1 MTFGM
6 SPGVMAPPTIAQTL
20 AAAAARLA
28 AAGVADPRRDA
39 RLLIAAAIEA
49 GPERLIAEPE
59 RVLGAAEAARIEA
72 SISRRAAR
80 EPVSRILGRRG
91 FWSLE
96 FEITPD
102 TLDPRPDSEALVAAV
117 LARIGAQGL
126 VGAPLSVLDLGTGS
140 GCLLLALLSEL
151 PAATGLGLDISAAAL
166 DVARR
171 NARNLGLSDRARFE
185 VGDWAEDWAGDW
197 PGGWPGDSAA
207 GSADSWQV
215 IVSNPPYIKDNEIGD
230 LAPEV
235 ARYDPKLALTAG
247 SDGLDAYRKLLPRA
261 ARLLERVG
269 VLALEVGRGQQDA
282 VTALL
287 VASGLT
293 PLSRYRDL
301 GGIERCLLATCGNS
315 GDLARK

>member
-1 MTFGM
+1 MSDSRLMT
-6 SPGVMAPPTIAQTL
+6 APVTIARTL
-20 AAAAARLA
+20 TAATARLKK
-28 AAGVADPRRDA
+28 AGVEDPRRDA
-39 RLLIAAAIEA
+39 RLLTAAALEV
-49 GPERLIAEPE
+49 GPEHLIAHSE
-59 RVLGAAEAARIEA
+59 RILEEAEATRIEVSMA
-72 SISRRAAR
+72 RRAAR

-96 FEITPD
+96 LEITPD

-185 VGDWAEDWAGDW
+185 VGDWAGDW
-197 PGGWPGDSAA
+197 PGDSPGDSAA
-207 GSADSWQV
+207 GLANSWQV
-215 IVSNPPYIKDNEIGD
+215 IVSNPPYITDSEIGD

-247 SDGLDAYRKLLPRA
+247 SDGLDAYRNLLPRA
-261 ARLLERVG
+261 ARLLERGG

-282 VTALL
+282 VTGLL
-287 VASGLT
+287 AASGLT
-293 PLSRYRDL
+293 PLSRHWDL
-301 GGIERCLLATCGNS
+301 GGIERCLLATSGNP
-315 GDLARK
+315 GDSARK

>member
-1 MTFGM
+1 MT
-6 SPGVMAPPTIAQTL
+6 PPTIAQTL
-20 AAAAARLA
+20 AATADRLA
-28 AAGVADPRRDA
+28 RAGVADPRRDA

-72 SISRRAAR
+72 SISRRAVH

-96 FEITPD
+96 LEITPD

-117 LARIGAQGL
+117 LARIRAQGL
-126 VGAPLSVLDLGTGS
+126 VGAPISVLDLGTGS

-166 DVARR
+166 EVARR
-171 NARNLGLSDRARFE
+171 NAWNLGFSDRARFE
-185 VGDWAEDWAGDW
+185 VGDWAGDRPGDW
-197 PGGWPGDSAA
+197 PGDWGVGPDE
-207 GSADSWQV
+207 SWQV
-215 IVSNPPYIKDNEIGD
+215 IVSNPPYITEDEIGE

-261 ARLLERVG
+261 ARLLERGG

-282 VTALL
+282 VTGLL
-287 VASGLT
+287 AASGLT

-301 GGIERCLLATCGNS
+301 GGIERCLLATCGNP

>member
-1 MTFGM
+1 MSQTHVMT
-6 SPGVMAPPTIAQTL
+6 PPTVAQTV

-49 GPERLIAEPE
+49 DAARLIAEPE
-59 RVLGAAEAARIEA
+59 RVLGVGEAARIEA

-117 LARIGAQGL
+117 LARIGAQDI
-126 VGAPLSVLDLGTGS
+126 VGAPLSILDLGTGS

-166 DVARR
+166 EVARR
-171 NARNLGLSDRARFE
+171 NAWNLGLSGRARFE
-185 VGDWAEDWAGDW
+185 GGDWAGDW
-197 PGGWPGDSAA
+197 PGDGGA
-207 GSADSWQV
+207 GPDDSWQV
-215 IVSNPPYIKDNEIGD
+215 IISNPPYITDDEIGE

-261 ARLLERVG
+261 AGLLERGG
-269 VLALEVGRGQQDA
+269 VLALEVGCGQQDA
-282 VTALL
+282 VTGLL
-287 VASGLT
+287 VASGLK

-301 GGIERCLLATCGNS
+301 GGIERCLLATCGNP
-315 GDLARK
+315 GDLVRK

>member
-1 MTFGM
+1 M

-117 LARIGAQGL
+117 MARIGAQGL

-185 VGDWAEDWAGDW
+185 VGDWAEDW
-197 PGGWPGDSAA
+197 PGGWPGDLGA

-215 IVSNPPYIKDNEIGD
+215 IVSNPPYITDNEIGD

-261 ARLLERVG
+261 ARLLERGG

-287 VASGLT
+287 AASGLT

-301 GGIERCLLATCGNS
+301 GGIERCLLATRGNS

>member
-1 MTFGM
+1 M
-6 SPGVMAPPTIAQTL
+6 SPAVMAAPTIARTL

-185 VGDWAEDWAGDW
+185 IGDWA
-197 PGGWPGDSAA
+197 GGWPGDWPGDWGA

-215 IVSNPPYIKDNEIGD
+215 IVSNPPYIKDSEIGD

-235 ARYDPKLALTAG
+235 ARYDPKMALTAG
-247 SDGLDAYRKLLPRA
+247 SDGLDAYRNLLPRA
-261 ARLLERVG
+261 ARLLERGG

-287 VASGLT
+287 AASGLT

-301 GGIERCLLATCGNS
+301 GGIERCLLATCGNP
-315 GDLARK
+315 GEMARK

>member
-1 MTFGM
+1 MDR
-6 SPGVMAPPTIAQTL
+6 VL

-59 RVLGAAEAARIEA
+59 RVLDGAEAARIEA
-72 SISRRAAR
+72 SITRRAAR
-80 EPVSRILGRRG
+80 EPVSRILGGRG

-96 FEITPD
+96 LEITPD
-102 TLDPRPDSEALVAAV
+102 TLDPRPDSETLVAAV
-117 LARIGAQGL
+117 LERIGGQGL

-151 PAATGLGLDISAAAL
+151 PAARGLGLDISTAAL
-166 DVARR
+166 EVARR
-171 NARNLGLSDRARFE
+171 NARKLGLSNRARF
-185 VGDWAEDWAGDW
+185 VAGDW
-197 PGGWPGDSAA
+197 GA
-207 GSADSWQV
+207 GLDGSWQL
-215 IVSNPPYIKDNEIGD
+215 IVSNPPYITEDEIGD

-235 ARYDPKLALTAG
+235 AHYDPRLALTAG

-261 ARLLERVG
+261 ARLLERGG

-282 VTALL
+282 VRALMA
-287 VASGLT
+287 ASGLI

-301 GGIERCLLATCGNS
+301 GGIERCLLATRGNS

>member
-1 MTFGM
+1 MT
-6 SPGVMAPPTIAQTL
+6 PPTIAQTL
-20 AAAAARLA
+20 AAAADRLA
-28 AAGVADPRRDA
+28 RAGVADPRRDA

-72 SISRRAAR
+72 SISRRAVR

-96 FEITPD
+96 LEITPD

-117 LARIGAQGL
+117 LARIRAQGL
-126 VGAPLSVLDLGTGS
+126 VGAPISVLDLGTGS

-166 DVARR
+166 EVARR
-171 NARNLGLSDRARFE
+171 NAWNLGFSDRARFE
-185 VGDWAEDWAGDW
+185 VGDWAGDRPGDW
-197 PGGWPGDSAA
+197 PGDWGVGPDE
-207 GSADSWQV
+207 SWQV
-215 IVSNPPYIKDNEIGD
+215 IVSNPPYITEDEIGE

-247 SDGLDAYRKLLPRA
+247 SDGLDAYRKLLPWA
-261 ARLLERVG
+261 ARLLERGG

-282 VTALL
+282 VTGLL
-287 VASGLT
+287 AASGLT

-301 GGIERCLLATCGNS
+301 GGIERCLLATCGNP

>member
-1 MTFGM
+1 M
-6 SPGVMAPPTIAQTL
+6 SLPGVMARPTIAQTL

-102 TLDPRPDSEALVAAV
+102 TLDPRPDSEVLVAAV
-117 LARIGAQGL
+117 LARIGAQGR

-185 VGDWAEDWAGDW
+185 VGDWAGDWAGDW
-197 PGGWPGDSAA
+197 PGDLGA
-207 GSADSWQV
+207 GSAGSWQV
-215 IVSNPPYIKDNEIGD
+215 IVSNPPYITDNEIGD

-247 SDGLDAYRKLLPRA
+247 SDGLDAYRDLLPRA
-261 ARLLERVG
+261 ARLLDRGG

-287 VASGLT
+287 AASGLT

-301 GGIERCLLATCGNS
+301 GGIERCLLATCGNP

>member
-1 MTFGM
+1 M
-6 SPGVMAPPTIAQTL
+6 SQSGIMAPPTIAQTVT
-20 AAAAARLA
+20 AAAARLA

-126 VGAPLSVLDLGTGS
+126 VGAPLSILDLGTGS

-185 VGDWAEDWAGDW
+185 VGDWAGDWAGDS
-197 PGGWPGDSAA
+197 PGESPGDW
-207 GSADSWQV
+207 GTGLADSWQV
-215 IVSNPPYIKDNEIGD
+215 IVSNPPYITDNEIGD

-247 SDGLDAYRKLLPRA
+247 SDGLDAYRNLLPRA
-261 ARLLERVG
+261 ARLLERGG

-287 VASGLT
+287 AASGLT

>member
-1 MTFGM
+1 M
-6 SPGVMAPPTIAQTL
+6 SPAVMAAPTIAQTL

-185 VGDWAEDWAGDW
+185 IGDWA
-197 PGGWPGDSAA
+197 GGWPGDWGA

-215 IVSNPPYIKDNEIGD
+215 IVSNPPYIKDSEIGD

-235 ARYDPKLALTAG
+235 ARYDPKMALTAG
-247 SDGLDAYRKLLPRA
+247 SDGLDAYRNLLPRA
-261 ARLLERVG
+261 ASLLERGG

-287 VASGLT
+287 AASGLT

-301 GGIERCLLATCGNS
+301 GGIERCLLATCGNP
-315 GDLARK
+315 GEMARK

>member
-1 MTFGM
+1 MTA
-6 SPGVMAPPTIAQTL
+6 STTIARTL

-28 AAGVADPRRDA
+28 AAGVEDPHRDA

-59 RVLGAAEAARIEA
+59 RILDGAEAARIEA
-72 SISRRAAR
+72 SILRRAAR

-102 TLDPRPDSEALVAAV
+102 TLDPRPDSETLVAAV
-117 LARIGAQGL
+117 LERIGAQGL

-151 PAATGLGLDISAAAL
+151 PAARGLGLDISAVAL
-166 DVARR
+166 EVARR
-171 NARNLGLSDRARFE
+171 NARNLGLSHRARFAA
-185 VGDWAEDWAGDW
+185 GNWAGGCAVG
-197 PGGWPGDSAA
+197 PEG
-207 GSADSWQV
+207 SWQV
-215 IVSNPPYIKDNEIGD
+215 IVSNPPYIKEDEIGE

-235 ARYDPKLALTAG
+235 ARYDPRLALIAG

-261 ARLLERVG
+261 AGLLEPG
-269 VLALEVGRGQQDA
+269 GILALEVGRGQQDA

-287 VASGLT
+287 AASGLKT
-293 PLSRYRDL
+293 LGRYRDL
-301 GGIERCLLATCGNS
+301 GGIERCLLASRGKPEES
-315 GDLARK
+315 ERK

>member
-1 MTFGM
+1 
-6 SPGVMAPPTIAQTL
+6 MATVRSTGAERATVARAL

-28 AAGVADPRRDA
+28 AAGVEDPRRDA

-59 RVLGAAEAARIEA
+59 RVLDGAETARIEA
-72 SISRRAAR
+72 SIARRAAR

-102 TLDPRPDSEALVAAV
+102 TLDPRPDSETLVAAV
-117 LARIGAQGL
+117 LARLGAQGL

-151 PAATGLGLDISAAAL
+151 PAARGLGLDISAAAL

-171 NARNLGLSDRARFE
+171 NARNLGLSHRARF
-185 VGDWAEDWAGDW
+185 AAGDW
-197 PGGWPGDSAA
+197 GA
-207 GSADSWQV
+207 GLDGSWQL
-215 IVSNPPYIKDNEIGD
+215 IVSNPPYITEDEIGD

-235 ARYDPKLALTAG
+235 ARYDPRLALAAG
-247 SDGLDAYRKLLPRA
+247 SDGLDAYRKLLPWA
-261 ARLLERVG
+261 ACLLARGG
-269 VLALEVGRGQQDA
+269 VLALEVGCGQQDA
-282 VTALL
+282 VTALV

-293 PLSRYRDL
+293 PLGRTRDL
-301 GGIERCLLATCGNS
+301 GGIERCLLASHGKPGES
-315 GDLARK
+315 ARK

>member
-1 MTFGM
+1 MQASLM
-6 SPGVMAPPTIAQTL
+6 VPPTIAQTL
-20 AAAAARLA
+20 TAAAARLA
-28 AAGVADPRRDA
+28 AAGIADPRRDA

-49 GPERLIAEPE
+49 GPEHLIAHPD
-59 RVLGAAEAARIEA
+59 RVLDGAETSQAEALIA
-72 SISRRAAR
+72 RRAVR
-80 EPVSRILGRRG
+80 EPVSRILGRRE
-91 FWSLE
+91 FWSLD

-185 VGDWAEDWAGDW
+185 IGDWAGDW
-197 PGGWPGDSAA
+197 PGDWGA

-215 IVSNPPYIKDNEIGD
+215 IVSNPPYIKDSEIGD

-235 ARYDPKLALTAG
+235 ARYDPKMALTAG
-247 SDGLDAYRKLLPRA
+247 SDGLDAYRNLLPRA
-261 ARLLERVG
+261 ASLLERGG
-269 VLALEVGRGQQDA
+269 VLALEVGRGQQEA

-287 VASGLT
+287 VTSGFT
-293 PLSRYRDL
+293 PLGRYRDL
-301 GGIERCLLATCGNS
+301 GGIERCLLATRSKPGNS
-315 GDLARK
+315 AKK